1 VVFVVVAML
10 LGGLLGPAAG
20 AASAASDVREAGPA
34 SARSTDP
41 PAASPDRVLVRWAP
55 KVASAERRAVLGALV
70 PELDGAPVPVSPR
83 VEVLTIAGG
92 RADDVVRRL
101 RTRPEVELADLDR
114 VLVSAGPLVGATQLA
129 TPTDP
134 LFGDQWGLANRGQT
148 LALASGPL
156 VARQGVDIRLVGAWG
171 VTRGRPEVVVAVIDT
186 LVDATHPD
194 LVGAVT
200 REVATSSAAA
210 ASSRFHGT
218 AVASVIAARD
228 DGTIGMVGVAPRVSI
243 LSIGAF
249 SSNGDGPGNSTLTD
263 VLRAFEAA
271 RTAGA
276 HVINASWVTTEDSPF
291 LRAAVAD
298 AGVPVVAASG
308 NNGLSDPTRP
318 LYPAGYDLPNLITV
332 TAVDP
337 GGKVPGFANVG
348 STTVDL
354 GAPGRAIVAAG
365 SDGGHLYA
373 DGTSFAAPH
382 VAGAIALARS
392 VAPYATPFEL
402 VDTAART
409 SRVQASLVGVTRTGG
424 MLDADALVRGIQR
437 PVCRRDRL
445 VPSSFPDVPRT
456 NAHVAGIDCI
466 VAAGLTTGRPD
477 GTFAP
482 AATVTRGQ
490 MATFLAGILE
500 DALDL
505 APPAPAGFL
514 DVDPTS
520 AHAASIDRLAE
531 LGIARGGS
539 DGRFRPRDPVTRAQL
554 ATFLVKTHDL
564 LTDTSAAPTR
574 RWFGDTGA
582 SPHAAAIDRA
592 RDLGMVRG
600 VARVRFDPGAP
611 TRRDQM
617 ASLLAHTL
625 DALARGGV
633 DLG

>member
-1 VVFVVVAML
+1 
-10 LGGLLGPAAG
+10 
-20 AASAASDVREAGPA
+20 
-34 SARSTDP
+34 
-41 PAASPDRVLVRWAP
+41 VLVRWAP
-55 KVASAERRAVLGALV
+55 QVTAAERRVVLEAVD
-70 PELDGAPVPVSPR
+70 PELAGAAGPVSPR
-83 VEVLTIAGG
+83 VEVLTVTGASQ
-92 RADDVVRRL
+92 ANEVVRRL
-101 RTRPEVELADLDR
+101 RARPEVELVDLDR
-114 VLVSAGPLVGATQLA
+114 ILVTAGPLVATTQLA
-129 TPTDP
+129 APTDP
-134 LFGDQWGLANRGQT
+134 LFGEQWGLANRGQT
-148 LALASGPL
+148 LGLAAGPL
-156 VARQGVDIRLVGAWG
+156 VARPGVDIRLLGAWG

-186 LVDATHPD
+186 LVDGTHPD

-200 REVATSSAAA
+200 RELATSSSAATG
-210 ASSRFHGT
+210 SRFHGT

-228 DGTIGMVGVAPRVSI
+228 DGTVGMVGVAPRVSI

-249 SSNGDGPGNSTLTD
+249 SSTGTGPGTSTLAD
-263 VLRAFEAA
+263 VLRAFELA
-271 RTAGA
+271 RTSGA

-318 LYPAGYDLPNLITV
+318 LFPAGYDLPNLITV

-337 GGKVPGFANVG
+337 GGRVPSFANVG
-348 STTVDL
+348 SATVDL
-354 GAPGRAIVAAG
+354 GAPGRAILAAG
-365 SDGGHLYA
+365 PDGGHRFS

-402 VDTAART
+402 VDTVVRT
-409 SRVQASLVGVTRTGG
+409 SRVQPSLVGVTRTGG
-424 MLDADALVRGIQR
+424 MLDADALVRAIQR

-445 VPSSFPDVPRT
+445 APSSFPDVPRT

-482 AATVTRGQ
+482 AAPVTRGQ
-490 MATFLAGILE
+490 MATFLVGILE
-500 DALDL
+500 EALDL
-505 APPAPAGFL
+505 PPAPSAGFP
-514 DVDPTS
+514 DVDATS
-520 AHAASIDRLAE
+520 AHAAAIDRLVE
-531 LGIARGGS
+531 LGIARGGA

-554 ATFLVKTHDL
+554 ATFLVRTHDL
-564 LTDTSAAPTR
+564 LTDTSAPPTR

-582 SPHAAAIDRA
+582 SPHTAAIDRA

-600 VARVRFDPGAP
+600 VTRVRFAPGAP

-633 DLG
+633 TLG